1 MNSISEEDRQWAKA
15 YARQAI
21 SDLDV
26 REMLAH
32 SGTEKCHRLH
42 FLQMAA
48 EKMCKAHLVVVNGHD
63 SLKKSHAYIEG
74 TLPLIAR
81 QYRTIS
87 DQKMPEWEF
96 KAVKRFARQIQL
108 LAPACTDNESR
119 PDNSEYPW
127 QDAQNAIRTPCLYS
141 FPEIDD
147 GPENKTFV
155 RLTRLIRTAAESYA
169 NYA

>member
-1 MNSISEEDRQWAKA
+1 MSSISEEDRQWARA

-21 SDLDV
+21 SDLNV
-26 REMLAH
+26 REMLAR

-48 EKMCKAHLVVVNGHD
+48 EKMCKAHLVIVNGHD
-63 SLKKSHAYIEG
+63 GLKKSHAYVEG
-74 TLPLIAR
+74 TLPAIAR
-81 QYRTIS
+81 QYR
-87 DQKMPEWEF
+87 MPQWEF
-96 KAVKRFARQIQL
+96 QAVRKIARQIQL
-108 LAPACTDNESR
+108 LAPACTDNDAR

-127 QDAQNAIRTPCLYS
+127 QDAQKAIRTPCLYS

-147 GPENKTFV
+147 GPENKIFV

-169 NYA
+169 N